1 MQLTKSLLHTTDSY
15 IQRLH
20 RGGIESVE
28 DLLLFFPRDLENTSN
43 ILESFAYV
51 NIQEKNTIKVSLVNI
66 LREKTKYQKNL
77 TKFVISDTNGMLTEC
92 VFFHTPFFKK
102 PIQIGDTII
111 IHGKPKYEYG
121 KLTFVQPDI
130 EPFDSERQA
139 YLPIYIELQ
148 GINTKW
154 FREKIPLLFP
164 YLSLL
169 PEVLPIDIREE
180 KKHAPRIQN
189 IQTLHAPKNLKAFEA
204 AKHELAYE
212 ELFELQYRAIQR
224 KKIIQDASLGHVE
237 SVALDVDFMKQA
249 ISELPF

>member
-1 MQLTKSLLHTTDSY
+1 MQLTKSLLHTTDNY
-15 IQRLH
+15 IERLR
-20 RGGIESVE
+20 RGGIETVE

-51 NIQEKNTIKVSLVNI
+51 NIQEKNTIKVKLMNI
-66 LREKTKYQKNL
+66 IREKTKYQKNL

-102 PIQIGDTII
+102 PIQIGDIII

-130 EPFDSERQA
+130 EPFEAERQA
-139 YLPIYIELQ
+139 YLPIYIEIQ

-164 YLSLL
+164 YLHLL
-169 PEVLPIDIREE
+169 PEVLPIHISTER
-180 KKHAPRIQN
+180 KHAPRMEN
-189 IQTLHAPKNLKAFEA
+189 IRTLHAPKTLADFEK

-224 KKIIQDASLGHVE
+224 KKIIQDASIGHVQ
-237 SVALDVDFMKQA
+237 SVSLNVDYMKQV